1 MTTRTD
7 EGYLL
12 DNQRSEAERRFDA
25 LSDLFDATT
34 FRHLEAVGVGPGW
47 HCLEVGAGGPSV
59 PAWLSDR
66 VGPTGRVL
74 ATDIEP
80 RWLAPLERPNVE
92 VRRHEIGADPLPP
105 DTFDLIHLR
114 LVLTHVVR
122 RDDAVASMAAALRPG
137 GWLVVEDFDTVLV
150 TEASLDPT
158 VVATPVL
165 NRVRAA
171 FLDALAGRGVD
182 LQFGRKLPRLLRRL
196 GLVDVG
202 ADAYVTLAGRPAAR
216 RLERAN
222 VEQVG
227 PAMVAGGLLEQADL
241 DRFFAVIDAEELD
254 VVLPALVSAWG
265 RRPASDA
272 GSGRADRRRR

>member
-1 MTTRTD
+1 VTTRTD

-12 DNQRSEAERRFDA
+12 DKQRSQAERRFEA

-34 FRHLEAVGVGPGW
+34 FRHLEAVGTGPGW

-74 ATDIEP
+74 VTDIEP

-92 VRRHEIGADPLPP
+92 VRRHDIGADPLPP
-105 DTFDLIHLR
+105 HTFDLIHLR
-114 LVLTHVVR
+114 LVPTHVVP
-122 RDDAVASMAAALRPG
+122 RDQALASMAAALRPG
-137 GWLVVEDFDTVLV
+137 GWLVVEDFDPVLV

-158 VVATPVL
+158 VAATPVL
-165 NRVRAA
+165 NRVRVA

-182 LQFGRKLPRLLRRL
+182 LQFGRKLPRLLRGI

-202 ADAYVTLAGRPAAR
+202 ADAYVALAGCDAAR

-227 PAMVAGGLLEQADL
+227 PAMVAGGLIDRADL
-241 DRFFAVIDAEELD
+241 DRFFAVIDRADLD
-254 VVLPALVSAWG
+254 VGLPPLVSAWG
-265 RRPASDA
+265 RRTS
-272 GSGRADRRRR
+272 RE

>member
-1 MTTRTD
+1 
-7 EGYLL
+7 
-12 DNQRSEAERRFDA
+12 
-25 LSDLFDATT
+25 
-34 FRHLEAVGVGPGW
+34 VGIGAGW

-66 VGPTGRVL
+66 VGPAGWVL
-74 ATDIEP
+74 VTDIEP

-92 VRRHEIGADPLPP
+92 VRRHDIGADPLPS

-122 RDDAVASMAAALRPG
+122 RDEALASMAAAVRPG
-137 GWLVVEDFDTVLV
+137 GWLVVEDFDSVLV
-150 TEASLDPT
+150 TQASLDPA
-158 VVATPVL
+158 VAATPVL

-182 LQFGRKLPRLLRRL
+182 LQFGRKLPRLVRSL

-202 ADAYVTLAGRPAAR
+202 ADAYLTLAASDAAR

-222 VEQVG
+222 IEQVG
-227 PAMVAGGLLEQADL
+227 SAMVASGLLEPTDL
-241 DRFFAVIDAEELD
+241 DRFFAVFDDD
-254 VVLPALVSAWG
+254 VDVGLPPLVSAWG
-265 RRPASDA
+265 RRPATSRPA
-272 GSGRADRRRR
+272 A